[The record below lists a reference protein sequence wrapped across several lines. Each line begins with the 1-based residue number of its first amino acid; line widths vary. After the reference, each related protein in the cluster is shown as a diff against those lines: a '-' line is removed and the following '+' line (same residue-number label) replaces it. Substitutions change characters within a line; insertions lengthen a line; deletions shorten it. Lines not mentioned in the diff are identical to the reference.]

1 MDVAVEQKLARYIG
15 TISRWHVATC
25 RTDCNLR
32 AGVVNTHEPTRVC
45 PLISRIPWIHRRLTW
60 LKMVDV
66 AWHGFHIRGWKLI
79 RITESSRFESNSI
92 KIKGRTSVNNLIHAV
107 PRHLWTQRD
116 EDSYRDIVELF
127 CKMKGDPSLR
137 CRILY
142 PKEQGRNNLE
152 CCFRV
157 PKMEFLRSLQDF
169 TDFWANGTLTL
180 NNFR

>member
-1 MDVAVEQKLARYIG
+1 MDPSPFNVVKNGGRGLARFSHPG
-15 TISRWHVATC
+15 ME
-25 RTDCNLR
+25 
-32 AGVVNTHEPTRVC
+32 THP
-45 PLISRIPWIHRRLTW
+45 
-60 LKMVDV
+60 DY
-66 AWHGFHIRGWKLI
+66 G
-79 RITESSRFESNSI
+79 SSRFESNSI

-127 CKMKGDPSLR
+127 CKIKGDPSLR

-157 PKMEFLRSLQDF
+157 PKMEFLSSLQDF